1 MRHRLTT
8 IAILTGLALSA
19 CGSGSDEPSADS
31 LPPGTVPTVQTGP
44 STSGPTS
51 TAPDASGGGWLDG
64 EPEWLAGSSGG
75 ASADGDTYMATTSDS
90 GGAERSVGAPA
101 PADVAVAETPI
112 DDIAPPEAG
121 PLRAGSVDD
130 NADFD
135 GYLEYLERIHA
146 FGIALREF
154 DPTGRIVVTVTGTSG
169 LPVAGAEVVVSAGGA
184 EVARLRTTADGTAR
198 FHPAAHGAPDAT
210 SFDFTV
216 GAQTVS
222 AEPGGVAAFSAD
234 AAGGATAP
242 VAVDVL
248 FLLDAT
254 GSMGDEIG
262 QLKTSIDTVAARLS
276 SLDSAPDIR
285 FGMTLY
291 RDVDDTFVTST
302 FDFTSDVEVFR
313 SALSDVV
320 ADGGGDYAEALDE
333 GLAESLEAPAW
344 RDPSSTI
351 QLIFLV
357 ADAPPQVGR
366 QLQGNGYPDSI
377 IDAVARGI
385 KIFPVASSESDD
397 QAEAVFRQLAQATG
411 ARFVFLSYGAGGAAT
426 GGNTDIDRT
435 DYEELS
441 LDDLVVRL
449 VTEELAALTGDQTQ
463 VPPPSSTSSTT
474 TIPEGQ

>member
-1 MRHRLTT
+1 M
-8 IAILTGLALSA
+8 ITGLALSA

-31 LPPGTVPTVQTGP
+31 LPPVTVPMGETGP

-51 TAPDASGGGWLDG
+51 TAPDAPGGGWLDG
-64 EPEWLAGSSGG
+64 EPDWFAGSSGE
-75 ASADGDTYMATTSDS
+75 ASAEGDTYMATASDS

-101 PADVAVAETPI
+101 PADVAAAPETPT
-112 DDIAPPEAG
+112 DDVAPPEAG

-135 GYLEYLERIHA
+135 GYLEYLERIHS

-169 LPVAGAEVVVSAGGA
+169 LPVAGAEVVVAAGGG

-198 FHPAAHGAPDAT
+198 FHPAAYGAPDAT
-210 SFDFTV
+210 TFDFTV
-216 GAQTVS
+216 GAQTIS

-234 AAGGATAP
+234 SAGGATAP

-254 GSMGDEIG
+254 GSMGDEID

-302 FDFTSDVEVFR
+302 FDFTSDVEAFR
-313 SALSDVV
+313 SALADVV
-320 ADGGGDYAEALDE
+320 ADGGGDYPEAVDE
-333 GLAESLEAPAW
+333 GLAESLAAPAW

-377 IDAVARGI
+377 LDAVARGI

-463 VPPPSSTSSTT
+463 IPPPSSTT